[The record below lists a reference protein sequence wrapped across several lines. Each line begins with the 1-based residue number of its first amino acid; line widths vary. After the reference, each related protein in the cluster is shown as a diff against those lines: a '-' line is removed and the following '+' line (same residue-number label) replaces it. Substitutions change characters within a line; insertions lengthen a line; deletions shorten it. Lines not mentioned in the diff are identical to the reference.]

1 MKIDFTIGFYM
12 ELSLGGALEVKK
24 KATQQFSPELA
35 TSWTGL
41 KIIDLNQFVDYK
53 SNFVVNSGCAFKVV
67 LKRKESGY
75 IFFCVLDPSYPQIF

>member
-53 SNFVVNSGCAFKVV
+53 SNFVEMPSFEK
-67 LKRKESGY
+67 
-75 IFFCVLDPSYPQIF
+75 FFDKFQMTYSIMF